1 MGRQSAS
8 ETRFRER
15 VRDERER
22 RKWSQADLAKML
34 KDKGIHSIYPTTI
47 AKIESGERAV
57 RIDEAA
63 AIADLFDVSLD
74 VLMGLR
80 GVDDDAAYALT
91 VLADEAQQLTPAVVQ
106 IRDRLRR
113 AYRQLEAQFDFA
125 DFDERLADEDV
136 AGGQMLNLGGLS
148 LEHRRAFLMW
158 VQKELALNHFAA
170 LLDCLASVTKIRTMS
185 APEIGRRVKT
195 DRALAAIARQA
206 AEERGYRTET
216 IAD

>member
-1 MGRQSAS
+1 MGRQSAL

-15 VRDERER
+15 VTDARKF
-22 RKWSQADLAKML
+22 RKWSQADLAKKL
-34 KDKGIHSIYPTTI
+34 KDKGIHGIYPTTV

-63 AIADLFDVSLD
+63 ALADLFDMSLD
-74 VLMGLR
+74 VLMGRR
-80 GVDDDAAYALT
+80 GIDDDAAYALT

-125 DFDERLADEDV
+125 DFDERLADEGV
-136 AGGQMLNLGGLS
+136 ASGQMMDLGGLS

-158 VQKELALNHFAA
+158 VQKELALNHAAA

-206 AEERGYRTET
+206 TEERGYRTEMT
-216 IAD
+216 ID